1 MCNDEKGTQSVVGKT
16 GQYMKLKMV
25 RSVHEVVKYTK
36 INIRYNILIS
46 KKL

>member
-1 MCNDEKGTQSVVGKT
+1 MCNDEKGIQSVVEKT

-25 RSVHEVVKYTK
+25 RSVHKIAKYTK

>member
-1 MCNDEKGTQSVVGKT
+1 VVEKT
-16 GQYMKLKMV
+16 GQDMKLKMV
-25 RSVHEVVKYTK
+25 GSVHEVAKYTK